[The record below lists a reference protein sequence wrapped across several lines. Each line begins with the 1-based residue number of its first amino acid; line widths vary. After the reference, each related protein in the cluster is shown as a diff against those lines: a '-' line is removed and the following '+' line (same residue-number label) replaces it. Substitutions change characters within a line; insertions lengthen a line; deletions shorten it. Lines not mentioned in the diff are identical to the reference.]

1 MLNAFIL
8 YGLGAFV
15 LCLLILRMNTKT
27 VMNSYNFVA
36 KAGGI
41 IINLFVLFLIVG
53 AIIGFFGIISWSTYW
68 GISKYSFAAY
78 MHLIILGAILK
89 ARPK

>member
-8 YGLGAFV
+8 YGLSAFI

-27 VMNSYNFVA
+27 VMYSYNFVA

-53 AIIGFFGIISWSTYW
+53 VVIGLFGVISWSTFW
-68 GISKYSFAAY
+68 DISKYAFAAY
-78 MHLIILGAILK
+78 VHLIILGAILK